1 MPNMKFF
8 LLKGD
13 FISRDFNKKQILI
26 HFLLISKEKRNL
38 ENFQLI

>member
-13 FISRDFNKKQILI
+13 FISCDFNKKNSYTLLI
-26 HFLLISKEKRNL
+26 NFILLISKNE
-38 ENFQLI
+38 I